1 MRSIAIIHSQIGQK
15 QLRQLERASAGI
27 HSKVGDRMPTIDQFI
42 VWIVVGLLGGSLAG
56 LLITWERK
64 GFGLVRNLAVGL
76 IGALVG
82 GLLSRGWAFP
92 LTRQGLD
99 LVARC
104 RGRRPRIAARPH
116 RALALGALQS
126 LAMTARSGNVHAAR
140 KHWQMLR
147 TVGHCGGVRGRSAI
161 CHYTLRRT

>member
-42 VWIVVGLLGGSLAG
+42 VWIVVGLLGGSIAG

-82 GLLSRGWAFP
+82 GLLFRWVGLFP
-92 LTRQGLD
+92 SLD
-99 LVARC
+99 KVAISLRDVVAAVLGSLLVL
-104 RGRRPRIAARPH
+104 IA
-116 RALALGALQS
+116 LWL
-126 LAMTARSGNVHAAR
+126 
-140 KHWQMLR
+140 
-147 TVGHCGGVRGRSAI
+147 RGRSKASQ
-161 CHYTLRRT
+161 